1 MGGPPRES
9 TGDQVVNRQHGS
21 GMLQPTGK
29 NLSSSPAPFTFT
41 TSPSS
46 NPTTQ
51 SASCSS
57 AAECVPST
65 PSTRHPAALPAPT
78 PEGASST
85 TTHSSGRNPSSSAP
99 RRYGS
104 GSGFPRSTISPLI
117 IRSGTGSLAAPTPA
131 NSSRSVDEGT
141 TAPR

>member
-57 AAECVPST
+57 SAECDPST
-65 PSTRHPAALPAPT
+65 ASTRHPAALPAPT

-85 TTHSSGRNPSSSAP
+85 TTHSSGRNPSNFAP

-104 GSGFPRSTISPLI
+104 GSGLPRSTISPLI
-117 IRSGTGSLAAPTPA
+117 MRSRTGSPPAVTLAHSTPPVA
-131 NSSRSVDEGT
+131 Q
-141 TAPR
+141 